1 MKDNLLNEARAIS
14 IYEILSHYGIEF
26 YKNSCKCIFHQDN
39 NRSAYISNSNRFH
52 CKSCKTKGLS
62 TLDIV
67 THFESITDIR
77 ESAKRVLEL
86 KGTTINTI
94 KYFDSNNKPIKEKK
108 QLTFQD
114 RVRLAENKNVDI
126 VVKYL
131 NSRFISK
138 KVLSILKTNNIS
150 YGADKLNQVHF
161 FFNRQNFCIYRSKFL
176 NTNIPN
182 EGATVVP
189 ICIKGNSSNKWY
201 IVEGIYDG
209 LSLLQFNYNVIVL
222 NSASNKDKF
231 LGKFETNKKMFDL
244 TYIIATDNDKT
255 GLEAK
260 TELELFFK
268 ENDVNYEIFETL
280 YNSSYKDVNDL
291 IKGGFNEGSKKSE

>member
-1 MKDNLLNEARAIS
+1 MKDNLLNEARSIS
-14 IYEILSHYGIEF
+14 IYEILSYYGIEF

-161 FFNRQNFCIYRSKFL
+161 FFKRHNYCIYRSIKQNKNF
-176 NTNIPN
+176 NCGDVT
-182 EGATVVP
+182 P

>member
-14 IYEILSHYGIEF
+14 IYEILSHYGVKF

-52 CKSCKTKGLS
+52 CKSCGAKGLS
-62 TLDIV
+62 TLDIIN
-67 THFESITDIR
+67 HFEGITDLR

-86 KGTTINTI
+86 KGTTVNTI
-94 KYFDSNNKPIKEKK
+94 KYFDNNKPIKEKK

-114 RVRLAENKNVDI
+114 RKNLAENKNVDV

-150 YGADKLNQVHF
+150 FGADKLNQVHF

-189 ICIKGNSSNKWY
+189 ICIKANSSNKWY

-209 LSLLQFNYNVIVL
+209 LSLLQFHHNVIVL

-231 LGKFETNKKMFDL
+231 LGKFETNKKMFNL

-268 ENDVNYEIFETL
+268 ENNINYEIFETL

-291 IKGGFNEGSKKSE
+291 IKGGLNESNQISK

>member
-1 MKDNLLNEARAIS
+1 MKDNLLNEARSIS
-14 IYEILSHYGIEF
+14 IYEILSYYGIKF
-26 YKNSCKCIFHQDN
+26 YKNSCKCIFHKDN
-39 NRSAYISNSNRFH
+39 NRSAYVSNSNRFH
-52 CKSCKTKGLS
+52 CKSCGAKGLS
-62 TLDIV
+62 TLDIIN
-67 THFESITDIR
+67 HFEGITDIR

-86 KGTTINTI
+86 KGTTVNTI
-94 KYFDSNNKPIKEKK
+94 KYFDNNNKPIKEKR

-114 RVRLAENKNVDI
+114 RKNLAENKNIDTL
-126 VVKYL
+126 VKYL
-131 NSRFISK
+131 NFRGIDENI
-138 KVLSILKTNNIS
+138 LPILKSNNIT
-150 YGADKLNQVHF
+150 YGCDKLKQVHF

-189 ICIKGNSSNKWY
+189 ICIKANSSNKWY

-209 LSLLQFNYNVIVL
+209 LSLLQFHHNVIVL

-231 LGKFETNKKMFDL
+231 LGKFEANKNMFDL

-268 ENDVNYEIFETL
+268 ENKRTL
-280 YNSSYKDVNDL
+280 
-291 IKGGFNEGSKKSE
+291 I